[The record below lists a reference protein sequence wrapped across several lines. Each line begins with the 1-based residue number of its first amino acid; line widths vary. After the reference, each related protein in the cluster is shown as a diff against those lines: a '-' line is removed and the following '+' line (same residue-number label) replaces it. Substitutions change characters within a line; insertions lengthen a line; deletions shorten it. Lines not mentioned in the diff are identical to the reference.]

1 MSDELTERVANAFA
15 TDGTPMVLKYLP
27 YGQLSDECPLIPV
40 GSVER
45 RIDLHVFPPTQVL
58 PYLGRRAI
66 ENKALLS
73 GDSGTTAER
82 RRVVTELKRRIGWSS
97 QHKQM

>member
-1 MSDELTERVANAFA
+1 
-15 TDGTPMVLKYLP
+15 
-27 YGQLSDECPLIPV
+27 
-40 GSVER
+40 
-45 RIDLHVFPPTQVL
+45 VL

-82 RRVVTELKRRIGWSS
+82 RRVVIELKRRIGWSS